1 MVCDCTLPSFCLQ
14 KFLGSSGNTPIIDP
28 CNDFHLLQLN
38 HLEHLGPMPYDPASN
53 QTLSVS
59 QVTGQI
65 KKSLEEGYASVW
77 IKGEISNLT
86 KHGSGHW
93 YFTLK
98 DSGAQLGAVMFR
110 GQNQRVR
117 FDATHGMEVTAH
129 GRISVYPPQ
138 GRYQL
143 IVDQLLPAGQGDLH
157 LAFEALKEKLSAEG
171 LFDPELKQNL
181 PPYPTRIGIVTS
193 PTGAAIQDMLNILKR
208 RFPLTDIL
216 LLPVKVQGEGAASEI
231 AQAINKLNDRKGIDV
246 LIVGRGGGSLEDLWA
261 FNEEAV
267 ARAIS
272 RSSIPVVSAVG
283 HETDTTMSDF
293 VADLRAPTPSAAAE
307 LVVPDHL
314 ELSDQLEYT
323 ASRLQKEILYKVQ
336 KYEDRIQAIERSYAM
351 KRPQLIM
358 DELIQHLDVMEDRAI
373 RSSKEKISSLTTAV
387 DTFAHRI
394 EALNPL
400 AILKRGY
407 SVVTNTGGA
416 VIRTAT
422 QVKIDEKLNIR
433 LSDGELEA
441 DVKHIKTKK

>member
-1 MVCDCTLPSFCLQ
+1 
-14 KFLGSSGNTPIIDP
+14 
-28 CNDFHLLQLN
+28 
-38 HLEHLGPMPYDPASN
+38 MPYDPASN

-59 QVTGQI
+59 QITGQI

-181 PPYPTRIGIVTS
+181 PSYPTKIGIVTS

-216 LLPVKVQGEGAASEI
+216 LLPVKVQGEGAAGEI
-231 AQAINKLNDRKGIDV
+231 GQAINILNDRKDVDV

-261 FNEEAV
+261 FNEEVV

-272 RSSIPVVSAVG
+272 RSQIPVVSAVG
-283 HETDTTMSDF
+283 HETDITISDF

-307 LVVPDHL
+307 LVVPDQL
-314 ELSDQLEYT
+314 ELSNQLEH
-323 ASRLQKEILYKVQ
+323 AANRLQKEILFKVQ

-373 RSSKEKISSLTTAV
+373 RSSKEKISSLNTSI

-407 SVVTNTGGA
+407 SVVTNAGGE
-416 VIRTAT
+416 VVRSAT
-422 QVKIDEKLNIR
+422 QVKVDENLNIR

-441 DVKHIKTKK
+441 DVKQIKTKK